1 MEIALLMFNYNEN
14 DGIIRNI
21 ELLKDIVNEILIVDS
36 SNIYNYQNLKNK
48 YDNLSNLKILRVFPI
63 GYVEPFRMF
72 ALKNIN
78 SEYVLYLDAD
88 EEPNNELIKYIK
100 NLKDNNISEDNDI
113 SGYYILRYEKSL
125 KCYTYQLRLYKKEKA
140 FYKGMIHEFPK
151 INGKIKKLDD
161 EKFIIHYADFNNY
174 INTRSSYL
182 LIEAYERPFSIFYL
196 SLNWKVIK
204 FFGDGEK
211 ILPKIFVYLFALL
224 LFLRRTLNYDSL
236 KLKTYRYDK
245 FLMKYTIKRYKY
257 FMGLECKDYLIKVN
271 MDIIQNNGIIK
282 YLNLD
287 DISYVNR
294 LTENFNWK
302 KKGID
307 IFKELVDYR
316 YNNKKFKEEI

>member
-21 ELLKDIVNEILIVDS
+21 ELLKDTVDEILIVDS
-36 SNIYNYQNLKNK
+36 SNIINFRNLKNK
-48 YDNLSNLKILRVFPI
+48 YDNLSKLKILRVFPM

-88 EEPNNELIKYIK
+88 EEPNNELIKY
-100 NLKDNNISEDNDI
+100 LKKRNFLSGDI
-113 SGYYILRYEKSL
+113 SGYYILRYERSL
-125 KCYTYQLRLYKKEKA
+125 KCYDYQLRLYKKEKV
-140 FYKGMIHEFPK
+140 FYEGMIHEFPK
-151 INGKIKKLDD
+151 INGKTKKLDD
-161 EKFIIHYADFNNY
+161 DKFIIHYADFDSY
-174 INTRSSYL
+174 INTRPSYL
-182 LIEAYERPFSIFYL
+182 LIEAYLRPFSIFYL
-196 SLNWKVIK
+196 SLYSKAIK
-204 FFGDGEK
+204 FFGKDEK
-211 ILPKIFVYLFALL
+211 ILPKIFVYLFDFL
-224 LFLRRTLNYDSL
+224 LFLKRALNYDSL
-236 KLKTYRYDK
+236 KFKTYRYDK
-245 FLMKYTIKRYKY
+245 FLMKYTIERYKY
-257 FMGLECKDYLIKVN
+257 FVGLGCKDYLIKVN

-294 LTENFNWK
+294 LTENFNWN